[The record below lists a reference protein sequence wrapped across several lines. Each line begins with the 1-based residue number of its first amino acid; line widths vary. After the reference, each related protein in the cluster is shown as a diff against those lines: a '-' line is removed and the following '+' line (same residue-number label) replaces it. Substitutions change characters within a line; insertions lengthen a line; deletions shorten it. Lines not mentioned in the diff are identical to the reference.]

1 MATIVTRAGK
11 GSPLTNN
18 EVDSNFS
25 NLNNDKIEL
34 TDLSVGAEG
43 AASGDGSIAYNNT
56 SGVFTYTPPDLSGYL
71 TSYTETDPVVGAI
84 TGIVKADGAGNISAA
99 VAGTDYI
106 ATETYSS
113 ANDLLTA
120 IKTVDGTGSGL
131 DADLLDGNQATAFAT
146 AAQGSLADS
155 AVQNLGDLGV
165 TSTAAELNTLDG
177 FTGTKDDLNY
187 AKDLRATGVTST
199 EYDYLDGVT
208 SNIQTQLDGKAST
221 DLTNADITRHSIRP
235 SLLLDFANSKQLD
248 PRITFSR
255 ASTGTYYDG
264 KTFAKAEENLVT
276 YSQEFDNAAWSKGD
290 ATVTAN
296 DTTAPDGTTT
306 ADKLV
311 ENTNNSYHYVSKSIS
326 SSTSYVW
333 SVYAKDAGDSR
344 YLAFGGSGIG
354 SANEAPIFDLV
365 NGTVDVGSTTT
376 IIKSASIQ
384 SVGNGWYRCSAYLVS
399 PASSN
404 MLTLGIT
411 NSSTDNSIVS
421 YTGDGTSG
429 FYIWGAQLEQRD
441 SVTAYTPTT
450 SQPITNYIPVL
461 QTAAAGTA
469 RFDHDPVTGESK
481 GLLIE
486 EQRTNLALYSSDFSN
501 WANSST
507 TCETNV
513 AIAPDGTL
521 TADKIY
527 ATTSNTNHFTFRSCT
542 TAGTVYTWSA
552 YVKTAGDAYCVI
564 HAHNINVSAFQFS
577 TGTFVTTASGVTT
590 AVQNVG
596 DGWYRISMTYTA
608 SSGNVYIG
616 GSPSTGYTYAGDGY
630 SGIYIWG
637 AQVEAGSFPTS
648 YIKTTSAQ
656 ATRNADAASMTGT
669 NFSSWYRQD
678 EGTVYAEATGRAIDS
693 TIFAFDDG
701 TSANQIHVGFD
712 ANAIRTFCLAN
723 GSVESALST
732 SYDGSIVKVAATHSR
747 NDVAFTTNGN
757 TPSIDTSQIMPVIT
771 QAGIGRR
778 VYAGAYTMTGT
789 IKKIAYYPTRLTN
802 QELVALTEE

>member
-1 MATIVTRAGK
+1 MTSKARN
-11 GSPLTNN
+11 L
-18 EVDSNFS
+18 S
-25 NLNNDKIEL
+25 NLVAD
-34 TDLSVGAEG
+34 
-43 AASGDGSIAYNNT
+43 DGQLEI
-56 SGVFTYTPPDLSGYL
+56 D
-71 TSYTETDPVVGAI
+71 VV
-84 TGIVKADGAGNISAA
+84 
-99 VAGTDYI
+99 
-106 ATETYSS
+106 
-113 ANDLLTA
+113 
-120 IKTVDGTGSGL
+120 
-131 DADLLDGNQATAFAT
+131 
-146 AAQGSLADS
+146 
-155 AVQNLGDLGV
+155 
-165 TSTAAELNTLDG
+165 
-177 FTGTKDDLNY
+177 
-187 AKDLRATGVTST
+187 
-199 EYDYLDGVT
+199 
-208 SNIQTQLDGKAST
+208 
-221 DLTNADITRHSIRP
+221 RHSVRP

-264 KTFAKAEENLVT
+264 KTFAKAEENLI
-276 YSQEFDNAAWSKGD
+276 YPSQEFTYIPTSRFTQENNTSP
-290 ATVTAN
+290 
-296 DTTAPDGTTT
+296 APDGTNTATEIRETSINDFHDATHSTNITYAGETT
-306 ADKLV
+306 ISA
-311 ENTNNSYHYVSKSIS
+311 YVKPIGRQYLYIYTS
-326 SSTSYVW
+326 SSPNY
-333 SVYAKDAGDSR
+333 SR
-344 YLAFGGSGIG
+344 V
-354 SANEAPIFDLV
+354 FDIV
-365 NGTVDVGSTTT
+365 NGTVQTGYYSSGSQ
-376 IIKSASIQ
+376 AAGSITDA
-384 SVGNGWYRCSAYLVS
+384 GNGWYRVS
-399 PASSN
+399 ITFTS
-404 MLTLGIT
+404 T
-411 NSSTDNSIVS
+411 NSNKKIVFGTILS
-421 YTGDGTSG
+421 GGNFDSGFTGDTNKG
-429 FYIWGAQLEQRD
+429 FYVWGVQVETRSAP
-441 SVTAYTPTT
+441 TAYTPTT
-450 SQPITNYIPVL
+450 TQPITNYIPVL

-501 WANSST
+501 WTNSST

-637 AQVEAGSFPTS
+637 AQVEEGAFPTS
-648 YIKTTSAQ
+648 YIPTSGAQ

-802 QELVALTEE
+802 AELQALTEE

>member
-18 EVDSNFS
+18 EVDANFE
-25 NLNNDKIEL
+25 NLN
-34 TDLSVGAEG
+34 AE
-43 AASGDGSIAYNNT
+43 
-56 SGVFTYTPPDLSGYL
+56 VTPL
-71 TSYTETDPVVGAI
+71 
-84 TGIVKADGAGNISAA
+84 
-99 VAGTDYI
+99 
-106 ATETYSS
+106 
-113 ANDLLTA
+113 
-120 IKTVDGTGSGL
+120 
-131 DADLLDGNQATAFAT
+131 
-146 AAQGSLADS
+146 
-155 AVQNLGDLGV
+155 
-165 TSTAAELNTLDG
+165 
-177 FTGTKDDLNY
+177 
-187 AKDLRATGVTST
+187 
-199 EYDYLDGVT
+199 
-208 SNIQTQLDGKAST
+208 
-221 DLTNADITRHSIRP
+221 RHSIRP

-264 KTFAKAEENLVT
+264 KTFAKAEENLVN
-276 YSQEFDNAAWSKGD
+276 YSEAFDSVYWTKDNV
-290 ATVTAN
+290 TTTAN
-296 DTTAPDGTTT
+296 NTAAPDGTTT
-306 ADKLV
+306 AELV
-311 ENTNNSYHYVSKSIS
+311 TVVNGS
-326 SSTSYVW
+326 SSSAYFKID
-333 SVYAKDAGDSR
+333 SVSVTVGGTATMSIYAKQGTASIMR
-344 YLAFGGSGIG
+344 IG
-354 SANEAPIFDLV
+354 HNSSTTNAAWFDLSS
-365 NGTVDVGSTTT
+365 GTALTVRSGCSSTIT
-376 IIKSASIQ
+376 
-384 SVGNGWYRCSAYLVS
+384 SVGNGWYRCT
-399 PASSN
+399 
-404 MLTLGIT
+404 LTTPVVT
-411 NSSTDNSIVS
+411 NSSATVFYGVCDTDASLLPAA
-421 YTGDGTSG
+421 TGTTMY
-429 FYIWGAQLEQRD
+429 FWGAQIEQRD

-461 QTAAAGTA
+461 QTAASGTA

-501 WANSST
+501 WTNSST

-637 AQVEAGSFPTS
+637 AQLEAGAFPTS

-656 ATRNADAASMTGT
+656 ATRNEDEAEMSAAELAKVLNVSEGTAYIAANFSFSANTPRFIATIANGYNRYMGFMYLGGVAYFQPSNGSINSGKVISVGLNKQAISWSGASSPVCYNATNGTVGSADTGT
-669 NFSSWYRQD
+669 GVNTFVTYEGLNVLRFGNSSQVFGEDQNGWV
-678 EGTVYAEATGRAIDS
+678 TK
-693 TIFAFDDG
+693 FA
-701 TSANQIHVGFD
+701 
-712 ANAIRTFCLAN
+712 LYPK
-723 GSVESALST
+723 ALST
-732 SYDGSIVKVAATHSR
+732 S
-747 NDVAFTTNGN
+747 
-757 TPSIDTSQIMPVIT
+757 
-771 QAGIGRR
+771 
-778 VYAGAYTMTGT
+778 
-789 IKKIAYYPTRLTN
+789 
-802 QELVALTEE
+802 ELQALTEE